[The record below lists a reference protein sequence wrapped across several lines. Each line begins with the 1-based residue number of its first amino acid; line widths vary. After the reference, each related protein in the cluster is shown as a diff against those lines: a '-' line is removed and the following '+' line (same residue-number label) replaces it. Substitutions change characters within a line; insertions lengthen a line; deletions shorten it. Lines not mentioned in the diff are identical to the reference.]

1 MSINWNN
8 RDMTNEDI
16 ADSCEDA
23 AALLEG
29 HWIRGDWYTTYGDP
43 ASPEVSYCVEGALAA
58 ALGLDAQS
66 MGHDRDER
74 ILLRTCPVYDAVQQ
88 TVIERIIA
96 TEDENVDQ
104 AIHFIEDDG
113 LPYWNDQDWRQEQEV
128 LDVLHA
134 TAKRVLGV
142 EA

>member
-1 MSINWNN
+1 MWFWNN
-8 RDMTNEDI
+8 KHMTNEDI
-16 ADSCEDA
+16 ANSCEDA

-43 ASPEVSYCVEGALAA
+43 ASPEASYCVEGALAA
-58 ALGLDAQS
+58 ALGLDVQS
-66 MGHDRDER
+66 MSNDVEER
-74 ILLRTCPVYDAVQQ
+74 KLLRACPVYAAVQQ
-88 TVIERIIA
+88 TVIERVIA
-96 TEDENVDQ
+96 TEDDDVDV
-104 AIHFIEDDG
+104 AIRFIEDDG

>member
-1 MSINWNN
+1 MFWKH
-8 RDMTNEDI
+8 MTPEDI
-16 ADSCEDA
+16 ANSCEDA

-29 HWIRGDWYTTYGDP
+29 HWQRGDWYTAYGNP
-43 ASPEVSYCVEGALAA
+43 NEGGEVLYCVEGALAA
-58 ALGLDAQS
+58 ALGLDAQA
-66 MGHDRDER
+66 MGHDPTER
-74 ILLRTCPVYDAVQQ
+74 NLLRTCPVYAAVQK

-96 TEDENVDQ
+96 TEDEDRIDT
-104 AIHFIEDDG
+104 AIHYVEDDG
-113 LPYWNDQDWRQEQEV
+113 LPFWNDQDYRIEQEV